1 MKKIFCKSAL
11 FLLCS
16 ILTINSVF
24 AEDPALNTSEKIN
37 SEELNEEITDEFEDI
52 DDIFSQSEDTDQPI
66 EQAKTDTEKTE
77 IPSEKRGIVLSGDLM
92 ARLGGAIY
100 YPAEASP
107 GAVFES
113 KVSFTSKPTDFFSF
127 KGTILVK
134 FPEME
139 LGLYE
144 LYMNYTLWDV
154 AYLMVGKK
162 ELTWGNGRIFDTN
175 ILDDRS
181 DDIFDPEELLY
192 DKKMKMQNSKFAV
205 SLDIPFSK
213 FNFTGLVYYE
223 EFDKTSNAYQDVN
236 ASMGNI
242 SYAAK
247 LEANIWNFAMDVFC
261 RTWADNDPNKYPFAV
276 GGDVNF
282 QLNDLHF
289 YVQYFTHF
297 EMNDEDEMT
306 YPRQKVTASVWWAT
320 REKINLGFIF
330 EYQAILDWYGLDKP
344 ITTNDYL
351 RQYLTFEGVWGRIGG
366 SKCTAALKW
375 FHDVSEE
382 YGTIIP
388 GFKIHGFVPCADL
401 DVGFP
406 VYYGSISKV
415 GVVAQLKLSVAF

>member
-205 SLDIPFSK
+205 SLDIPFSS
-213 FNFTGLVYYE
+213 FL
-223 EFDKTSNAYQDVN
+223 
-236 ASMGNI
+236 
-242 SYAAK
+242 
-247 LEANIWNFAMDVFC
+247 
-261 RTWADNDPNKYPFAV
+261 
-276 GGDVNF
+276 
-282 QLNDLHF
+282 
-289 YVQYFTHF
+289 
-297 EMNDEDEMT
+297 
-306 YPRQKVTASVWWAT
+306 
-320 REKINLGFIF
+320 
-330 EYQAILDWYGLDKP
+330 
-344 ITTNDYL
+344 
-351 RQYLTFEGVWGRIGG
+351 
-366 SKCTAALKW
+366 
-375 FHDVSEE
+375 
-382 YGTIIP
+382 
-388 GFKIHGFVPCADL
+388 
-401 DVGFP
+401 
-406 VYYGSISKV
+406 
-415 GVVAQLKLSVAF
+415 